1 LKLHLEEMSRNSGQN
16 KKVTAPSKEH
26 GCDAFELD
34 QVLQGIQRDLALAP
48 PEFRAAHP
56 ALCTKI
62 AAWMDEAHSAL
73 EGMRLT
79 SGAPSPTA
87 KSLKRTKALH
97 KQAVDV
103 MNQWRLAQEC
113 FSQGIE
119 LRKLAEALQTRFD
132 AWVPELTHEMP
143 IFADQMRGYVET
155 WINCAREPGGGS
167 REGLLDLGLSLRSK
181 LDLAGEARVLLSD
194 CQRLLGSR
202 WLPSADRDRVRGN
215 ARKLIKTAEV
225 TGENGIE
232 SFCAKLR
239 AWKAA
244 SDKMLADERRNAA
257 IALIGF
263 VGAATGGLW
272 LPNYTPLL
280 LLAIVL
286 GGLGWFVGSEGG
298 DESSLWGMSFG
309 FALVPL
315 AFGLLVL
322 GCDWLL
328 GLFSDSWSLSALF
341 PMWLRSVINGF
352 FGSVFTLAYAVL
364 MCCLILR
371 LFLHVFGNREADLGR
386 RHPSF

>member
-1 LKLHLEEMSRNSGQN
+1 
-16 KKVTAPSKEH
+16 V
-26 GCDAFELD
+26 
-34 QVLQGIQRDLALAP
+34 I
-48 PEFRAAHP
+48 
-56 ALCTKI
+56 
-62 AAWMDEAHSAL
+62 
-73 EGMRLT
+73 
-79 SGAPSPTA
+79 
-87 KSLKRTKALH
+87 
-97 KQAVDV
+97 
-103 MNQWRLAQEC
+103 
-113 FSQGIE
+113 
-119 LRKLAEALQTRFD
+119 
-132 AWVPELTHEMP
+132 
-143 IFADQMRGYVET
+143 
-155 WINCAREPGGGS
+155 
-167 REGLLDLGLSLRSK
+167 
-181 LDLAGEARVLLSD
+181 
-194 CQRLLGSR
+194 
-202 WLPSADRDRVRGN
+202 
-215 ARKLIKTAEV
+215 
-225 TGENGIE
+225 GENGIE

-286 GGLGWFVGSEGG
+286 GGLGWFVGSEEG

-328 GLFSDSWSLSALF
+328 GVFSDSWSLSALF
-341 PMWLRSVINGF
+341 PMWLQSVINGF

-371 LFLHVFGNREADLGR
+371 SFLHVFRNREADLGR